1 MKNKK
6 WSYEFLLIIHA
17 AIAIVVFA
25 VPFLSKIYSLIIPI
39 VGFYIVYKTKNKN
52 NEVLLV
58 TAYLVGAEVFL
69 RMTGGN
75 FNNEYVKF
83 SVIFFMLMGMFYSNF
98 SRNGFIYCFF
108 LILLIPGILLTV
120 AASDPSIDIKKA
132 LFFNLSGPVCL
143 AISAIYTMKRG
154 MLFSDLQNI
163 MVALGLPV
171 VTTTV
176 YLFLYN
182 PSVKDVITGTQSN
195 FETSGGFG
203 PNQVSTILGLGM
215 FVFFTQF
222 ILFSKSK
229 RAILLNGFLLVFITY
244 RGIVT
249 FSRGGIITAVGM
261 IVCLLFLL
269 YRNSNARGRGKFILI
284 FVVTALMGLG
294 IWTYS
299 SIQTSGLIEK
309 RYANKDARGREKKDR
324 LGGREEIMDAEI
336 KLFLD
341 DPILGVGAGLSKSRR
356 LEYLKEEAA
365 SHNEITRMLS
375 EHGIFGIFGLLI
387 LFITPFVLYI
397 NNRQHLY
404 FLSCVVFWLLT
415 INHAAMRIA
424 APAFIYALSLLSVKI
439 KIPEKAENLVD

>member
-154 MLFSDLQNI
+154 D
-163 MVALGLPV
+163 A
-171 VTTTV
+171 
-176 YLFLYN
+176 
-182 PSVKDVITGTQSN
+182 
-195 FETSGGFG
+195 
-203 PNQVSTILGLGM
+203 
-215 FVFFTQF
+215 FF
-222 ILFSKSK
+222 
-229 RAILLNGFLLVFITY
+229 
-244 RGIVT
+244 
-249 FSRGGIITAVGM
+249 
-261 IVCLLFLL
+261 
-269 YRNSNARGRGKFILI
+269 
-284 FVVTALMGLG
+284 
-294 IWTYS
+294 
-299 SIQTSGLIEK
+299 
-309 RYANKDARGREKKDR
+309 
-324 LGGREEIMDAEI
+324 
-336 KLFLD
+336 
-341 DPILGVGAGLSKSRR
+341 
-356 LEYLKEEAA
+356 
-365 SHNEITRMLS
+365 
-375 EHGIFGIFGLLI
+375 
-387 LFITPFVLYI
+387 
-397 NNRQHLY
+397 
-404 FLSCVVFWLLT
+404 
-415 INHAAMRIA
+415 
-424 APAFIYALSLLSVKI
+424 
-439 KIPEKAENLVD
+439 